1 MATVVKR
8 QGKWFVQIRKKGYR
22 AIYKTFLNKAN
33 ATKWAKETE
42 ILMDK
47 KVFEDY
53 SDAETT
59 TLGDLIRKYRD
70 VKTPTKKGVRE
81 ETYKLNFIL
90 RNDIAKINCL
100 ELRKHHI
107 YKFKDEISEGR
118 KPETI
123 NKYIHYIY
131 TVWEYA
137 REYLEISLPPTN
149 PCKDVK
155 KEKVKN
161 TIERILTKQEYYD
174 LLKHAKRSN
183 LNILSDMIEF
193 AYLTAMRFGEI
204 TKLKFS
210 DIDTETSIAILR
222 DTKNGED
229 REIPLSK
236 RAIDIAERNRFGDVL
251 FNINRNHFKHYFNQC
266 CIRARVFDFRFHDL
280 RACAITNMFDNGW
293 TIPQVALVS
302 GHKTWSELKR
312 YTRIKPTQLVDQIN
326 QVQ

>member
-100 ELRKHHI
+100 GRRKHHI
-107 YKFKDEISEGR
+107 YKFKDEILENL
-118 KPETI
+118 KQLI
-123 NKYIHYIY
+123 NTYI
-131 TVWEYA
+131 TF
-137 REYLEISLPPTN
+137 TQFGN
-149 PCKDVK
+149 MQG
-155 KEKVKN
+155 N
-161 TIERILTKQEYYD
+161 T
-174 LLKHAKRSN
+174 
-183 LNILSDMIEF
+183 
-193 AYLTAMRFGEI
+193 
-204 TKLKFS
+204 
-210 DIDTETSIAILR
+210 
-222 DTKNGED
+222 
-229 REIPLSK
+229 
-236 RAIDIAERNRFGDVL
+236 
-251 FNINRNHFKHYFNQC
+251 
-266 CIRARVFDFRFHDL
+266 
-280 RACAITNMFDNGW
+280 
-293 TIPQVALVS
+293 
-302 GHKTWSELKR
+302 
-312 YTRIKPTQLVDQIN
+312 
-326 QVQ
+326 

>member
-1 MATVVKR
+1 MSTVRKR
-8 QGKWFVQIRKKGYR
+8 QGKWYVEVRKKGYR
-22 AIYKTFLNKAN
+22 AIRKTFLTR
-33 ATKWAKETE
+33 ATAIKWAKEKE
-42 ILMDK
+42 IQMDK
-47 KVFEDY
+47 RVFEDY

-59 TLGDLIRKYRD
+59 TLGDLIIKYRD
-70 VKTPTKKGVRE
+70 VKTPTKKGFRE

-90 RNDIAKINCL
+90 RHDIAKINCL

-107 YKFKDEISEGR
+107 YKFKDQVSVGR

-137 REYLEISLPPTN
+137 REYLELSLPPTN

-161 TIERILTKQEYYD
+161 TIERILTKQEYCD
-174 LLKHAKRSN
+174 LLHNAKQSN
-183 LNILSDMIEF
+183 LNVLSDMIEF

-204 TKLKFS
+204 TKLRFS
-210 DIDTETSIAILR
+210 DIDTETCIAVLR

-236 RAIDIAERNRFGDVL
+236 RAIEIAECNRFGDVL
-251 FNINRNHFKHYFNQC
+251 FNVDRNKFKHYFTQC

-280 RACAITNMFDNGW
+280 RACAITNMFDSGW

-312 YTRIKPTQLVDQIN
+312 YTRIKPTQLVEQIN
-326 QVQ
+326 QL